1 MFGDGSGYYS
11 PAVFS
16 KQWSGSLRYLRQIHV
31 GNNIMKL
38 PHKTGMSF
46 SLDPFVNA
54 HGVCNPHESATHT
67 MRPSVLTAVLTIV
80 CSVVAVNAPWPGD
93 KQSDDGYCSF
103 YADCS
108 TDGLKYWNILHT
120 TLSQPNPVEN
130 FPNGRAIF
138 DQYYGAA
145 PSEQPNPMK
154 RIRQDLVNHG
164 FDISLLTGWST
175 MSKNQQT
182 GVLETD
188 PMPAYD
194 NDFDTRNGLLV
205 ASANFREWDSQRQ
218 LPWSE
223 LMFQT
228 WPIVQAAQGGGPI
241 STLKVVVRKEVENQ
255 GTQEVLRTM
264 YTARGLTMNQGDPK
278 WYPCNEDQHRYF
290 FHALMGTDNVKGVVW
305 LLNDHPNA
313 MGKKEIT
320 DMWTRWT
327 ERDPDIW
334 INLGPADWHK
344 YLIPT
349 LPKL

>member
-1 MFGDGSGYYS
+1 M
-11 PAVFS
+11 P
-16 KQWSGSLRYLRQIHV
+16 
-31 GNNIMKL
+31 
-38 PHKTGMSF
+38 TGF
-46 SLDPFVNA
+46 
-54 HGVCNPHESATHT
+54 ATHT
-67 MRPSVLTAVLTIV
+67 MRPSILTAVLTIV

-103 YADCS
+103 YAHCS

-205 ASANFREWDSQRQ
+205 ASANFREWDSQRR

-241 STLKVVVRKEVENQ
+241 STLKVVIRKEVENQ

-264 YTARGLTMNQGDPK
+264 YRARGLTMNQGDPT

-344 YLIPT
+344 YLLPT
-349 LPKL
+349 LPKA